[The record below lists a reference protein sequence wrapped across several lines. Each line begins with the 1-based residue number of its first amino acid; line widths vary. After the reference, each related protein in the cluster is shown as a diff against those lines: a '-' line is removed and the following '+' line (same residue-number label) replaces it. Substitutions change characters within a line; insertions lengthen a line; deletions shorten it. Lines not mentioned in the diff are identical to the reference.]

1 MNIDES
7 GRDYKHHFY
16 RLYSSITTIAFHSL
30 MSILNYL
37 GFSLAQ
43 RQRGTI
49 VIGNWLI
56 DVLKKW
62 TGRCMGFIVLCEKKH
77 RQLIK

>member
-1 MNIDES
+1 MDES
-7 GRDYKHHFY
+7 VE
-16 RLYSSITTIAFHSL
+16 LTNITSTDLTYHNYLFAFHSL

-43 RQRGTI
+43 GQRGTI

-62 TGRCMGFIVLCEKKH
+62 TGRCMGFIILCEKKH